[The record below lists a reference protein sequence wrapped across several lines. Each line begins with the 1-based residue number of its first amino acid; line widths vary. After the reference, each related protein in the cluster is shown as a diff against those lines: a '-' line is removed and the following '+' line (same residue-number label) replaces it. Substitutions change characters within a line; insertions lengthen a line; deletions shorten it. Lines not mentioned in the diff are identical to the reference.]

1 MTGTFNLADLFE
13 SVVDVVPQRLAV
25 STPAR
30 DLTFAE
36 LDERAN
42 RLATHLADHGVG
54 ADDHVALLL
63 RNGTE
68 YLEATFAAFKIRAV
82 PVNVNYRY
90 VERELAYLFD
100 NSDAVA
106 VVVDRE
112 FAPRVDAVRAA
123 CPKLRHIVVI
133 DDGSDERGPRLF
145 GGLRDGAGRRLPRPA
160 GRPGPTRRRPLH
172 RLHGRHHRTA
182 QGGDVA
188 PRRPLLRRP
197 GRW

>member
-68 YLEATFAAFKIRAV
+68 YLETTFAAFKIRAV
-82 PVNVNYRY
+82 PVNTVMWMSCPQACITATSWP
-90 VERELAYLFD
+90 ERLVTRAVLA
-100 NSDAVA
+100 
-106 VVVDRE
+106 
-112 FAPRVDAVRAA
+112 
-123 CPKLRHIVVI
+123 
-133 DDGSDERGPRLF
+133 
-145 GGLRDGAGRRLPRPA
+145 
-160 GRPGPTRRRPLH
+160 
-172 RLHGRHHRTA
+172 
-182 QGGDVA
+182 
-188 PRRPLLRRP
+188 
-197 GRW
+197 